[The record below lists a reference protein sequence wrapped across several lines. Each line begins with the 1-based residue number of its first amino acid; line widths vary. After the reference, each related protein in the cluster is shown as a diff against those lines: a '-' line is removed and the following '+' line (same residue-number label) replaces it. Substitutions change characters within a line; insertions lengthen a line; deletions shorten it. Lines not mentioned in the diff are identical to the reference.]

1 MTRKRPFGH
10 RDPSQVRR
18 LGVGL
23 HRAEV
28 HGQLPTL
35 SQPWDSPKRPVI
47 GWREWVALP
56 DLKIERIKAKVDTGA
71 RSSSLHASDI
81 RILVQTNPI
90 VQFKVHPMQGD
101 SRIEIQCESP
111 LLEQRWVRSSNG
123 KRELRPV
130 IRTRLA
136 LGAESWAIDV
146 TLTSRDSMGFRM
158 LLGREAVR
166 RRFNVDPGSSY
177 IERALVPRKG
187 KKKSPQP

>member
-1 MTRKRPFGH
+1 MASR
-10 RDPSQVRR
+10 
-18 LGVGL
+18 
-23 HRAEV
+23 
-28 HGQLPTL
+28 GQLLAL

-56 DLKIERIKAKVDTGA
+56 DLKIERIKVKVDTGA

-81 RILVQTNPI
+81 RILVQTHPV
-90 VQFKVHPMQGD
+90 VQFKVHPMQGEN
-101 SRIEIQCESP
+101 RVEIECESP

-130 IRTRLA
+130 IRTRVG
-136 LGAESWAIDV
+136 LGEETWPIDV

-166 RRFNVDPGSSY
+166 RRFTVDPGVSFLV
-177 IERALVPRKG
+177 RALVP
-187 KKKSPQP
+187 KKKKKIRQP